1 MGDVSPGCDVMGWP
15 FGGLSLKPHDPD
27 AVMRRASG
35 EAERRDTLQ
44 APGQCVS
51 ELPRSPHVRP
61 LADWRR
67 LAGLR
72 GREGHSHWGSWT
84 GQEAKRGP
92 AARSAA
98 PVPGGA
104 PRGVIGRIRRV
115 GLTGALSHAELPMRR
130 VGTVHA
136 DQVAFL
142 GGRRLSANVCS
153 QTTRECQLRKTH
165 RRVITNACDDSFTMV
180 CVSMCTCVCMSVS
193 ACVHMCV
200 PVCTRMRVCLCT
212 HACACAHCVCMH
224 VMCGHRVCMCAL
236 CACARVS
243 VRVRACAHRVCMH
256 AVHGHHVCMRVHC
269 VHVHVCLCVCA
280 HVCMYVHAHVCAC
293 VHIVCVSVCI
303 ACVF

>member
-1 MGDVSPGCDVMGWP
+1 MRPPVTELNANGAHGVGDVSPGCDVMGWP

-35 EAERRDTLQ
+35 EAESRDTLQ

-92 AARSAA
+92 AAQSVA
-98 PVPGGA
+98 PIPGGA
-104 PRGVIGRIRRV
+104 PRGVIGRIRHV

-136 DQVAFL
+136 DQAAFL

-153 QTTRECQLRKTH
+153 QTT
-165 RRVITNACDDSFTMV
+165 
-180 CVSMCTCVCMSVS
+180 
-193 ACVHMCV
+193 
-200 PVCTRMRVCLCT
+200 
-212 HACACAHCVCMH
+212 
-224 VMCGHRVCMCAL
+224 
-236 CACARVS
+236 
-243 VRVRACAHRVCMH
+243 
-256 AVHGHHVCMRVHC
+256 
-269 VHVHVCLCVCA
+269 
-280 HVCMYVHAHVCAC
+280 
-293 VHIVCVSVCI
+293 
-303 ACVF
+303 